1 MRFILFINLILMTQ
15 WAWGQS
21 PQFWEKRGDEE
32 RSVSNWS
39 GAFEAYQRAFEMD
52 SSVFERRFK
61 LAEMAYEMREDLMA
75 IRLFQSLVKMDQG
88 KIHPTSYFYLGQLK
102 QRNARYDEVVFY
114 IKKFKQKAKG
124 KKEFS
129 EEVKLAESL
138 SDAAQWAMNQVAVD
152 SIQWRDFAFQTP
164 EGEGQPYWERD
175 SIFYSSWQQSE
186 WRMMKTD
193 SAQKETQSF
202 KDQWNNQP
210 VLHMVVY
217 KDGTWG
223 VAKSESGFP
232 VLIHKSTKDN
242 QWEMDAAMNVSDAM
256 SSMPFMA
263 EWNGVLY
270 LLFSSNREGG
280 SGGQDIWLSRFG
292 QGEWGKPFNAGVINT
307 PWDEIEPRYIQ
318 GELYFSSNGHLGF
331 GEFDVFKVSG
341 SPGAWGDPVNL
352 GLPINSCKNDIGFD
366 VLKEENGERWLLGS
380 SRKDNGCCQ
389 DVFVFNWKKR
399 GEVKIDTIPVVMKRI
414 QQWLPLKLY
423 FHNDEPNPNSW
434 DTLTQWTFTECQI
447 SYLEKE
453 PTYIQQFNGDYAAQE
468 DWESFKDIELVKTY
482 NRLQSILVVLEERLI
497 LRDTIT
503 LVVRGFASPL
513 ADGKY
518 NKNLTSRRIESL
530 RNEIKSF
537 RNGALVPYL
546 DSTLFIQ
553 AIPYG
558 ESNSKKVSDD
568 KKNQKQSVYS
578 SSARL
583 ERRIEIEAIEWRTH

>member
-1 MRFILFINLILMTQ
+1 MRFILFINVLLMSQ

-21 PQFWEKRGDEE
+21 PQFWEKRGDQE

-39 GAFEAYQRAFEMD
+39 GAFEAYQMAFEMD
-52 SSVFERRFK
+52 SSAFERRFK
-61 LAEMAYEMREDLMA
+61 LAEMAYEMRQDTQA

-88 KIHPTSYFYLGQLK
+88 KIHPMSYFYLGLLM

-129 EEVKLAESL
+129 EELKMAERL
-138 SDAAQWAMNQVAVD
+138 SDAAQWSLNQLVVD
-152 SIQWRDFAFQTP
+152 SIQWRDFAFGTS

-186 WRMMKTD
+186 WTMMKTD
-193 SAQKETQSF
+193 STQKETQSF
-202 KDQWNNQP
+202 PDRWNNQP
-210 VLHMVVY
+210 VLHMVAY
-217 KDGTWG
+217 KDGAWG
-223 VAKSESGFP
+223 VARSESGLP
-232 VLIHKSTKDN
+232 VLIHKSTKDTH
-242 QWEMDAAMNVSDAM
+242 WELDAAMNVSDAM

-280 SGGQDIWLSRFG
+280 SGGQDIWLSRYG

-307 PWDEIEPRYIQ
+307 AWDEIEPRFIQ
-318 GELYFSSNGHLGF
+318 GQLYFSSNGHLGF

-341 SPGAWGDPVNL
+341 SPGAWGTPVNL

-366 VLKEENGERWLLGS
+366 VLKVEDGERWLLGS
-380 SRKDNGCCQ
+380 ARKDNGCCQ
-389 DVFVFNWKKR
+389 DVFVYHWKRQYK
-399 GEVKIDTIPVVMKRI
+399 EPVDTVPLVIRRI

-434 DTLTQWTFTECQI
+434 DTLTQLTYTECQI
-447 SYLEKE
+447 SYLDKE
-453 PTYIQQFNGDYAAQE
+453 PTYLQQFHGDLAAQE
-468 DWESFKDIELVKTY
+468 DWESFKEVELVKTY
-482 NRLQSILVVLEERLI
+482 NHLQSILVVLENRLI

-503 LVVRGFASPL
+503 LIVRGFASPL

-518 NKNLTSRRIESL
+518 NKHLTSRRIESL
-530 RNEIKSF
+530 RNEIKKF

-568 KKNQKQSVYS
+568 KKNQKQSVFS

-583 ERRIEIEAIEWRTH
+583 ERRIEIEAIEWRSH

>member
-1 MRFILFINLILMTQ
+1 MRFILFINLLLVTFFG
-15 WAWGQS
+15 WSQS
-21 PQFWEKRGDEE
+21 PQYWEKHGDEQK
-32 RSVSNWS
+32 SNSNWP

-52 SSVFERRFK
+52 SSVFERRYK
-61 LAEMAYEMREDLMA
+61 LAEMAYEMREDPLA
-75 IRLFQSLVKMDQG
+75 IQLFQSLVKIDQG
-88 KIHPTSYFYLGQLK
+88 KIHPTSYFYLGQLM

-114 IKKFKQKAKG
+114 VKKFKQKSKG

-129 EEVKLAESL
+129 EEGKMAEWL
-138 SDAAQWAMNQVAVD
+138 LNAAQWAMNQVPVD
-152 SIQWRDFAFQTP
+152 SIQWSDFAFQTP

-175 SIFYSSWQQSE
+175 SIYYSTWQHSE
-186 WRMMKTD
+186 WKMMKTD
-193 SAQKETQSF
+193 SAQKEAKSLGES
-202 KDQWNNQP
+202 WNDYP
-210 VLHMVVY
+210 VLHMVSH
-217 KDGTWG
+217 KDGKWG
-223 VAKSESGFP
+223 VGKSDDGHS
-232 VLIHKSTKDN
+232 VLLHKSVNAT
-242 QWEMDAAMNVSDAM
+242 QWEMDAAVNVTDAM

-263 EWNGVLY
+263 EWNGVVY
-270 LLFSSNREGG
+270 LLFSSNRDGG
-280 SGGQDIWLSRFG
+280 VGGQDIWLSRYTE
-292 QGEWGKPFNAGVINT
+292 GEWGKPFNAGVINT
-307 PWDEIEPRYIQ
+307 AWDEIEPRFIQ
-318 GELYFSSNGHLGF
+318 GQLYFSSNGHLGF
-331 GEFDVFKVSG
+331 GEFDVFKVNG
-341 SPGAWGDPVNL
+341 SPGAWGTPVNL

-366 VLKEENGERWLLGS
+366 VLKVEDGERWLLGS

-389 DVFVFNWKKR
+389 DVFVYQWFKKQ
-399 GEVKIDTIPVVMKRI
+399 GVEIDTIPLVYKRI

-447 SYLEKE
+447 SYLDKE
-453 PTYIQQFNGDYAAQE
+453 PTYIQQFNGDLAAQE
-468 DWESFKDIELVKTY
+468 DWESFKDVELVKNY
-482 NRLQSILVVLEERLI
+482 NRLQSILVILESRLM

-503 LVVRGFASPL
+503 LIVRGFASPL

-518 NKNLTSRRIESL
+518 NKNLTSRRIEAL
-530 RNEIKSF
+530 RNEIKKF